1 MADSYHIPFGR
12 FHNGGFLLYHP
23 YSQYGDLRLIDDRRT
38 EQRLERAEIGNR
50 KRTARYIIGR
60 QFVDARFSRQAVYR
74 NGRSAS
80 RTTGTIRLPS
90 FCDTAIPTLICFL
103 NKML

>member
-38 EQRLERAEIGNR
+38 EQRFERAEIGNR
-50 KRTARYIIGR
+50 VI
-60 QFVDARFSRQAVYR
+60 
-74 NGRSAS
+74 
-80 RTTGTIRLPS
+80 
-90 FCDTAIPTLICFL
+90 
-103 NKML
+103 